1 MPDEVPRDLLE
12 RFVHGDGQAFE
23 SLFRLFER
31 EVYRWILRIV
41 RDPSAAEDA
50 LVDAFWRAHRARARF
65 DPSRSFGA
73 WMRRIATNS
82 ALAQIAV
89 ARRQLLSYQDNE
101 PSRPVAAAP
110 EEIRESVQTALVRLP
125 PKLRAVAVL
134 ALLEEHT
141 HAEIAEMLG
150 VPIGTV
156 KSRVFRAT
164 RALRKELERLGVDV

>member
-12 RFVHGDGQAFE
+12 RFVHGDDQAFE

-73 WMRRIATNS
+73 WIRRIATNAALARLRSIGRHPPWS
-82 ALAQIAV
+82 AL
-89 ARRQLLSYQDNE
+89 DE
-101 PSRPVAAAP
+101 
-110 EEIRESVQTALVRLP
+110 
-125 PKLRAVAVL
+125 RA
-134 ALLEEHT
+134 
-141 HAEIAEMLG
+141 
-150 VPIGTV
+150 
-156 KSRVFRAT
+156 
-164 RALRKELERLGVDV
+164 